1 MNYLPTC
8 TSRLVVQHPCQVSFK
23 SMQGC
28 RRSWEDKL
36 KGVKILSVKDHNSAK
51 ICRTWI
57 ISPHALLDL
66 WYNIC
71 TKFHSNPCKD
81 VGGVEKTNF
90 DVTEGRND
98 GRKDG
103 MTDKANTKCPLAILW
118 RGHKKKTHLTSP
130 RGRGG
135 KWIGSLASEDYLWD
149 QPWIAEQGVSSF
161 HYFFHIFNRFSS
173 LFLTAAAIV
182 MKASSTFVESFA
194 LVSIQSIPF
203 WSANSYKVNQS
214 CKLGPWWCTDCAWYQ
229 HRIEPIL
236 HVTAANK
243 TKNILL
249 SES

>member
-8 TSRLVVQHPCQVSFK
+8 TSSLVVQHHCHVSFK

-36 KGVKILSVKDHNSAK
+36 KCVKILSVKDHNSAK

-98 GRKDG
+98 GR
-103 MTDKANTKCPLAILW
+103 MDKANTKCPLAILW
-118 RGHKKKTHLTSP
+118 RGHNECFTGMNKKTSWLNLNLFQKLVLTFLARVKYYTQYENCSTYCEHSYLYWVKISWKCLSDIMLHMA
-130 RGRGG
+130 
-135 KWIGSLASEDYLWD
+135 KWG
-149 QPWIAEQGVSSF
+149 
-161 HYFFHIFNRFSS
+161 
-173 LFLTAAAIV
+173 
-182 MKASSTFVESFA
+182 
-194 LVSIQSIPF
+194 
-203 WSANSYKVNQS
+203 
-214 CKLGPWWCTDCAWYQ
+214 
-229 HRIEPIL
+229 
-236 HVTAANK
+236 
-243 TKNILL
+243 
-249 SES
+249 

>member
-8 TSRLVVQHPCQVSFK
+8 TSTLVVQHPCQVSFK

-36 KGVKILSVKDHNSAK
+36 KCVKILSVKDHNSAK

-98 GRKDG
+98 GRTEWRTKQTLNAPLPFYG
-103 MTDKANTKCPLAILW
+103 GGIKNVYNTVCRNFVNRSHLCKPRFCS
-118 RGHKKKTHLTSP
+118 HKKWIESEPLLVRIQHLK
-130 RGRGG
+130 RVNN
-135 KWIGSLASEDYLWD
+135 
-149 QPWIAEQGVSSF
+149 GV
-161 HYFFHIFNRFSS
+161 
-173 LFLTAAAIV
+173 
-182 MKASSTFVESFA
+182 
-194 LVSIQSIPF
+194 
-203 WSANSYKVNQS
+203 
-214 CKLGPWWCTDCAWYQ
+214 WW
-229 HRIEPIL
+229 PL
-236 HVTAANK
+236 
-243 TKNILL
+243 
-249 SES
+249 